1 MQLNLPPRLLRVM
14 AGCATAAL
22 VAGLTFTALARDYT
36 SHPLR
41 LGPLN
46 TTIELPRFPEFVPT
60 WTTGQLEPR
69 FAYAQYATTIDY
81 LCNAV
86 SKAILIIIRRQ

>member
-1 MQLNLPPRLLRVM
+1 MQLNLPPPLLRVV

-46 TTIELPRFPEFVPT
+46 TTIELPKSPHDDPEKAERT
-60 WTTGQLEPR
+60 QDHGKDLTG
-69 FAYAQYATTIDY
+69 THH
-81 LCNAV
+81 
-86 SKAILIIIRRQ
+86 